1 MLKGF
6 REFITRGNV
15 VDLAVGVIIGAAFGA
30 VVTSLTQ
37 DVIMPFIGAIIGK
50 PSFEDLTWTLGDGVI
65 AYGAFLTAVI
75 NFLILAAAVYFFIV
89 APINHLRARYS
100 TPEEDELAKEDRMIE
115 LLEQI
120 ARK

>member
-1 MLKGF
+1 MIKGF

-30 VVTSLTQ
+30 VVTSLTE
-37 DVIMPFIGAIIGK
+37 DVIMPFIGAIVGE
-50 PSFEDLTWTLGDGVI
+50 PSFDQLKFSIGDGVI
-65 AYGAFLTAVI
+65 RYGAFLTAVV

-100 TPEEDELAKEDRMIE
+100 TPEEEELAKEDRMIE

>member
-15 VDLAVGVIIGAAFGA
+15 VDLAVGIIIGAAFGA
-30 VVTSLTQ
+30 VVNSLTK
-37 DVIMPFIGAIIGK
+37 DVIMPFIGAIVGK
-50 PSFEDLTWTLGDGVI
+50 PSFDQLQFTVGDGVI
-65 AYGAFLTAVI
+65 RYGAFLTELV
-75 NFLILAAAVYFFIV
+75 NFVILAAAVYFFIV
-89 APINHLRARYS
+89 APINALRARFS
-100 TPEEDELAKEDRMIE
+100 TPEDEELAKEDRMIE

>member
-1 MLKGF
+1 MIKGF

-15 VDLAVGVIIGAAFGA
+15 VDLAVGIIIGAAFGA

-37 DVIMPFIGAIIGK
+37 DIIMPVIGAIVGE
-50 PSFEDLTWTLGDGVI
+50 PSFDQLTFSIGDGVVR
-65 AYGAFLTAVI
+65 YGAFLTAIV

-100 TPEEDELAKEDRMIE
+100 TPEEEGLAKEDRMIE